1 MFKSIYYRFVKSTR
15 RPRKRYNKGN
25 SKQYHINKG
34 IWDDLSHLR
43 NENHQLKSLLATLAE
58 KTGNAIVGDL
68 IVPLKEKEEYEK
80 QKSAGY
86 YF

>member
-1 MFKSIYYRFVKSTR
+1 MFKSIYYRFVRGIR
-15 RPRKRYNKGN
+15 RPRKRYNKGK
-25 SKQYHINKG
+25 SQQYRINKG

-58 KTGNAIVGDL
+58 RTGNAIVGDL

-80 QKSAGY
+80 QKTAGY
-86 YF
+86 FF

>member
-15 RPRKRYNKGN
+15 RPRKRYKK
-25 SKQYHINKG
+25 SKSQQYHINND
-34 IWDDLSHLR
+34 IWKDLSHLR
-43 NENHQLKSLLATLAE
+43 NENHKLKGLLHTLAE

-80 QKSAGY
+80 QKTAGY